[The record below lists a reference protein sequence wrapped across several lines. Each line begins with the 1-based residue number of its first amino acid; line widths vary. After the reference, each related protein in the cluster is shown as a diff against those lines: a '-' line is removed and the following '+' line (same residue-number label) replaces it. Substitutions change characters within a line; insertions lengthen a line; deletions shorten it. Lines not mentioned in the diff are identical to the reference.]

1 MEDGGIN
8 VKKRYIVFLLCILSI
23 SITTCFA
30 GCANVLNN
38 NGKDNENQ
46 TPEGMTRIYDIE
58 LVVASP
64 NEDHIYCVDYPSCYY
79 VFGQHNE
86 RVKFEREYEAKHY
99 VKDED
104 LQYLLDYIYDHN
116 DLTDREDD
124 SLFTYSLT
132 VCYFDENDEMLY
144 EKAWGYDTFPAELN
158 GVIDK
163 INEMCGEDVMPYPS
177 DVISDIPE
185 FIYSETGLTEN
196 DYPRED
202 IEKMWADQNFVAM
215 DKMLSE
221 YYGIDGMMSIYYSN
235 VAREDI
241 SDYVPTE
248 LRDAK
253 SISDVQFETFVNAY
267 LKVLNDEMGE
277 NWSLTFEELDP
288 DGLNMINRDGHPTH
302 GFMYI
307 AKAESVKD
315 FRTNVDGDQY
325 VINVPDGELEQSCY
339 FVYNEDASCV
349 LVGYTNAGNNFNEY
363 VKKFVSLGVNSEE

>member
-1 MEDGGIN
+1 
-8 VKKRYIVFLLCILSI
+8 
-23 SITTCFA
+23 
-30 GCANVLNN
+30 
-38 NGKDNENQ
+38 
-46 TPEGMTRIYDIE
+46 
-58 LVVASP
+58 
-64 NEDHIYCVDYPSCYY
+64 
-79 VFGQHNE
+79 
-86 RVKFEREYEAKHY
+86 
-99 VKDED
+99 
-104 LQYLLDYIYDHN
+104 
-116 DLTDREDD
+116 
-124 SLFTYSLT
+124 
-132 VCYFDENDEMLY
+132 
-144 EKAWGYDTFPAELN
+144 
-158 GVIDK
+158 
-163 INEMCGEDVMPYPS
+163 
-177 DVISDIPE
+177 
-185 FIYSETGLTEN
+185 
-196 DYPRED
+196 
-202 IEKMWADQNFVAM
+202 MWADQNFIAM
-215 DKMLSE
+215 DKMLRE
-221 YYGIDGMMSIYYSN
+221 YSGIDGMMSIYYSN

-315 FRTNVDGDQY
+315 FRTNVEGDQY
-325 VINVPDGELEQSCY
+325 IIIVPEGELEQSCY